1 MAENRLIDGKYEVPS
16 STSAPTVTQPT
27 QPTSGVT
34 TQLMDMLSRG
44 DQLAQRGYALVTNPS
59 GVQTTLQA
67 PAPLSPGQR
76 PPVPPAAP
84 PSGVT
89 PGQGLDTAVSAGAT
103 PPAYDLTAL
112 EAMLAGLEAQYGLN
126 REQLLAGEGE
136 VANLYRFIV
145 ANLEAARTQA
155 VGGVQEGH
163 IRRGILRSGIA
174 AENQARVENAFAQQ
188 QAQAAADRDQRLAQV
203 ALALQQ
209 LEASNQTQRTNTAV
223 GFANSQIGTDEALA
237 QALQLV

>member
-1 MAENRLIDGKYEVPS
+1 
-16 STSAPTVTQPT
+16 
-27 QPTSGVT
+27 
-34 TQLMDMLSRG
+34 
-44 DQLAQRGYALVTNPS
+44 
-59 GVQTTLQA
+59 
-67 PAPLSPGQR
+67 
-76 PPVPPAAP
+76 
-84 PSGVT
+84 
-89 PGQGLDTAVSAGAT
+89 
-103 PPAYDLTAL
+103 
-112 EAMLAGLEAQYGLN
+112 MLAGLEAQYGLN